1 MTYIDLIN
9 RFWKMNT
16 EYTFSTAEIAL
27 YFKILDIANNLGW
40 KEPLSVSTKR
50 LCAEIDISHPTFFR
64 ARQRLCD
71 AGLLRVKS
79 RGTRKSALYWYHDSL
94 KNFTN
99 HDTNHDTNRETNRE
113 LIMRPYIRLDIDQTR
128 DSIVDTNVSTKSSHD
143 DVPYQEIVSLYH
155 SMCPSYKRLSKLTDK
170 RKAHIRA
177 RWREHESLDKFKAV
191 FENMENSSF
200 LKGDNNRE
208 WQADFDW
215 VMKNESNFLKVL
227 EGKYNKEVKNEIAQK
242 GNRKSRKEDE
252 IELYKSP
259 AGKKFSDRELEEI
272 LYNPERDA

>member
-50 LCAEIDISHPTFFR
+50 LYLELDISRSTFFR

-71 AGLLRVKS
+71 AGLLKVKN
-79 RGTRKSALYWYHDSL
+79 RGTRKAALYWYRNWSHSE
-94 KNFTN
+94 TN
-99 HDTNHDTNRETNRE
+99 HETNHET
-113 LIMRPYIRLDIDQTR
+113 LYKTRLDIDQTR
-128 DSIVDTNVSTKSSHD
+128 DSIVDTNVSTKSSRD